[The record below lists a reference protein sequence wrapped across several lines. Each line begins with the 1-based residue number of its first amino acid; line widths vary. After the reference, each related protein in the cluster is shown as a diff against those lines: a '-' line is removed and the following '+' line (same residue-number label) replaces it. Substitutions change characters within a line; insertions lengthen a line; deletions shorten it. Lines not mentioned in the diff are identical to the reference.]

1 MQTNNIAILM
11 ATYNGEKYLREQID
25 SLFAQ
30 TCQDW
35 HLYVH
40 DDGSSD
46 GTVAILKEYEEK
58 NPSRI
63 TLMEYP
69 SQGGACKNFL
79 SMLERVEAPYYMFT
93 DQDDVWMPEK
103 IDLEYEKLKLLE
115 EETGKKPIVVYSDLM
130 VTDSQ
135 LHTISPS
142 LWLIAGIYPDL
153 VKSFDEM
160 AANTLMSGCTMIF
173 NHSVKQIMPP
183 YTDKI
188 TMHDAWIACCVAKNN
203 GVLYPIKRPTIY
215 YRQHSSNTL
224 GAQDIRNPTLRQRL
238 MRFTTSYSRN
248 KRHYLML
255 RELSYGS
262 IFKYIYYKLAYRKKI
277 RIQNSQ
283 NNQS

>member
-1 MQTNNIAILM
+1 MHTNNIAILM

-25 SLFAQ
+25 SLFEQ
-30 TCQDW
+30 TYQDW

-40 DDGSSD
+40 DDGSKD
-46 GTVAILKEYEEK
+46 DTVSIVREYIAK
-58 NPSRI
+58 YPQKV
-63 TLMEYP
+63 TLMDYP

-79 SMLERVEAPYYMFT
+79 SMLERVEAPYYMFC
-93 DQDDVWMPEK
+93 DQDDVWLPEK
-103 IDLEYEKLKLLE
+103 IMVEYVKLKSLE

-130 VTDSQ
+130 VTDAQ

-142 LWLIAGIYPDL
+142 LWLIAGIYPDF
-153 VKSFDEM
+153 VKTFDEM

-188 TMHDAWIACCVAKNN
+188 TMHDAWIACCVAKHN
-203 GVLYPIKRPTIY
+203 GILQPIKQPMIY

-224 GAQDIRNPTLRQRL
+224 GAQDVRNPTLWQRL
-238 MRFTTSYSRN
+238 IRFTTSYSRN
-248 KRHYLML
+248 KQHYLML

-262 IFKYIYYKLAYRKKI
+262 IFKYLRYKLAYRKKI
-277 RIQNSQ
+277 RKMLR
-283 NNQS
+283 